1 MLPLTLVSQLS
12 YSLLLSGPSLGGGG
26 EVQRCFLLSPSQS
39 PSLLPAALLG
49 VARVSSWM
57 GIRGCHQG
65 VRAGEAAWKD
75 RVGRNLEIFRTLT
88 DGAP

>member
-1 MLPLTLVSQLS
+1 MLPAQPLT
-12 YSLLLSGPSLGGGG
+12 
-26 EVQRCFLLSPSQS
+26 E

-57 GIRGCHQG
+57 GIRGCATQG

-75 RVGRNLEIFRTLT
+75 RWGGI
-88 DGAP
+88 